1 MTENKKTIEQLKKEL
16 REAEEDLE
24 RAELERKIRET
35 RMKAA
40 EARGFGGH
48 GFLFGKSGGTPG
60 FGIGK
65 IGDDPFADKFGDD
78 PFADKFGDDPFADKV
93 CDALFKRMEIE
104 NARRDL
110 ERARA
115 EAKLI
120 GCMPSLE
127 ACLLSAALIR

>member
-1 MTENKKTIEQLKKEL
+1 M
-16 REAEEDLE
+16 
-24 RAELERKIRET
+24 
-35 RMKAA
+35 
-40 EARGFGGH
+40 
-48 GFLFGKSGGTPG
+48 FGKSGGTPG

-65 IGDDPFADKFGDD
+65 IGDDPFADKVGDD
-78 PFADKFGDDPFADKV
+78 PFANKVGDDPFADKV

-127 ACLLSAALIR
+127 ACLLSAALIRRLANIHKAPGFHAGAFLCGKIWL

>member
-65 IGDDPFADKFGDD
+65 IGDDPFADK
-78 PFADKFGDDPFADKV
+78 V